1 MKTTNKKEKLRI
13 KVKPQSIV
21 KVWKIL
27 TENGFDQFMIDAD
40 DGYLYIEFYPEK
52 ENKSNFPWDDIE
64 ISPIQN
70 LLEYDKK
77 NNVNSA
83 IDMPKVKSKLDEFM
97 KELENSYSYTD
108 RILGD
113 DEDLTSLIF
122 GDKTQKDNG
131 DKTSLYDRL
140 KKK

>member
-64 ISPIQN
+64 LSPVQN
-70 LLEYDKK
+70 LMDYAMK
-77 NNVNSA
+77 NDVNSL
-83 IDMPKVKSKLDEFM
+83 IDDPNVKSQVEEFM
-97 KELENSYSYTD
+97 KGLKS
-108 RILGD
+108 D
-113 DEDLTSLIF
+113 DLDTYGIIADDNEEDLAPLIF
-122 GDKTQKDNG
+122 G

>member
-1 MKTTNKKEKLRI
+1 MKTTNKNEKLRI

-40 DGYLYIEFYPEK
+40 DGYLYIEFHPEK

-64 ISPIQN
+64 LSPVQK
-70 LLEYDKK
+70 LMDYAMK
-77 NNVNSA
+77 NDVNSL
-83 IDMPKVKSKLDEFM
+83 IDDQNVKSQVEEFM
-97 KELENSYSYTD
+97 KELKSDDLDTD
-108 RILGD
+108 D
-113 DEDLTSLIF
+113 NEEDLASLIF
-122 GDKTQKDNG
+122 G

>member
-64 ISPIQN
+64 LSPVQK
-70 LLEYDKK
+70 LMDYAMK
-77 NNVNSA
+77 NDVNSL
-83 IDMPKVKSKLDEFM
+83 IDDPNVKSQVEEFM
-97 KELENSYSYTD
+97 KGLKS
-108 RILGD
+108 D
-113 DEDLTSLIF
+113 DLDNDEIIADDNEEDLASLIF
-122 GDKTQKDNG
+122 GY
-131 DKTSLYDRL
+131 KTSLYDRL
-140 KKK
+140 KKI

>member
-40 DGYLYIEFYPEK
+40 DGYLYIEFHPEK
-52 ENKSNFPWDDIE
+52 ENKGNFPWDDIE
-64 ISPIQN
+64 LSPVQK
-70 LLEYDKK
+70 LMDYAMK
-77 NNVNSA
+77 NDVNSL
-83 IDMPKVKSKLDEFM
+83 IDDPNVKSQVEEFM
-97 KELENSYSYTD
+97 KELKSDDLDTD
-108 RILGD
+108 EIIAD
-113 DEDLTSLIF
+113 DNEEDLAPLIF
-122 GDKTQKDNG
+122 G

>member
-64 ISPIQN
+64 LSPVQK
-70 LLEYDKK
+70 LMDYAMK
-77 NNVNSA
+77 NDVNSL
-83 IDMPKVKSKLDEFM
+83 IDDPNVKSQVEEFM
-97 KELENSYSYTD
+97 KELKSDDLDTD
-108 RILGD
+108 EIIAD
-113 DEDLTSLIF
+113 DNEEDLASLIF
-122 GDKTQKDNG
+122 G

-140 KKK
+140 KKT

>member
-64 ISPIQN
+64 LSPVQN
-70 LLEYDKK
+70 LMDYAMK
-77 NNVNSA
+77 NDVNSL
-83 IDMPKVKSKLDEFM
+83 IDDPNVKSQVEEFM
-97 KELENSYSYTD
+97 KELKS
-108 RILGD
+108 D
-113 DEDLTSLIF
+113 DLDNDEIIADDNEEDLASLIF
-122 GDKTQKDNG
+122 G

>member
-64 ISPIQN
+64 LSPVQK
-70 LLEYDKK
+70 LMDYAMK
-77 NNVNSA
+77 NDVNSL
-83 IDMPKVKSKLDEFM
+83 IDDPNVKSQVEEFM
-97 KELENSYSYTD
+97 KELKSDDLDTD
-108 RILGD
+108 EIIADD
-113 DEDLTSLIF
+113 DEEDLASLIF
-122 GDKTQKDNG
+122 G

>member
-64 ISPIQN
+64 LSPVQN
-70 LLEYDKK
+70 LMDYDMK
-77 NNVNSA
+77 NNVNSS
-83 IDMPKVKSKLDEFM
+83 IDDPNVKSQLEEFM
-97 KELENSYSYTD
+97 KGLKSDDLDTD
-108 RILGD
+108 GIIAD
-113 DEDLTSLIF
+113 DNEEDLASLIF
-122 GDKTQKDNG
+122 GY
-131 DKTSLYDRL
+131 KTSLYDRL

>member
-64 ISPIQN
+64 LSPVQN
-70 LLEYDKK
+70 LMDYAMK
-77 NNVNSA
+77 NNVNLS
-83 IDMPKVKSKLDEFM
+83 IDDPNVKSQVEEFM
-97 KELENSYSYTD
+97 KGLKSDDLDTD
-108 RILGD
+108 EIIAD
-113 DEDLTSLIF
+113 DNEEDLASLIF
-122 GDKTQKDNG
+122 G

>member
-52 ENKSNFPWDDIE
+52 ENKSNFPWNDIE

-122 GDKTQKDNG
+122 GDKTQKDDG

-140 KKK
+140 KKE

>member
-64 ISPIQN
+64 LSPVQK
-70 LLEYDKK
+70 LMDYAMK
-77 NNVNSA
+77 NDVNSL
-83 IDMPKVKSKLDEFM
+83 IDDPNVKSQVEEFM
-97 KELENSYSYTD
+97 KGLKIEYSDTYG
-108 RILGD
+108 IID
-113 DEDLTSLIF
+113 DDNEEDLAPLTF
-122 GDKTQKDNG
+122 GDN
-131 DKTSLYDRL
+131 TSLYDRL

>member
-1 MKTTNKKEKLRI
+1 MKTTNKNEKLRI

-40 DGYLYIEFYPEK
+40 DGYLYLEFHPEK

-64 ISPIQN
+64 LSPVQK
-70 LLEYDKK
+70 LMDYAMK
-77 NNVNSA
+77 NDVNSL
-83 IDMPKVKSKLDEFM
+83 IDDPNVKSQVEEFM
-97 KELENSYSYTD
+97 KELKSDDLDTD
-108 RILGD
+108 EIIAD
-113 DEDLTSLIF
+113 DNEEDLASLIF
-122 GDKTQKDNG
+122 G

>member
-64 ISPIQN
+64 LSPVQN
-70 LLEYDKK
+70 LMDYDMK
-77 NNVNSA
+77 NNVNSS

-122 GDKTQKDNG
+122 GDKTQKDDG

>member
-64 ISPIQN
+64 LSPVQN
-70 LLEYDKK
+70 LMDYDMK
-77 NNVNSA
+77 NDVNSL
-83 IDMPKVKSKLDEFM
+83 IDDPNVKSQVEEFM
-97 KELENSYSYTD
+97 KELKSDDLDTD
-108 RILGD
+108 EIIAD
-113 DEDLTSLIF
+113 DNEEDLASLIF
-122 GDKTQKDNG
+122 G

>member
-1 MKTTNKKEKLRI
+1 MKTTNKNEKLRI

-27 TENGFDQFMIDAD
+27 TENGFDKFMIDAD

-64 ISPIQN
+64 LSPVQN
-70 LLEYDKK
+70 LMDYDMK
-77 NNVNSA
+77 NNVNSS

-122 GDKTQKDNG
+122 GDKTQKDDG

-140 KKK
+140 KKE

>member
-1 MKTTNKKEKLRI
+1 MKTTNKNEKLRI

-27 TENGFDQFMIDAD
+27 TENGFDKFMIDAD
-40 DGYLYIEFYPEK
+40 DGYLYLEFYQEK
-52 ENKSNFPWDDIE
+52 ENKSNFPWNGIE

-140 KKK
+140 KKE

>member
-52 ENKSNFPWDDIE
+52 ENKSNFPWDNIE
-64 ISPIQN
+64 LSPVQN
-70 LLEYDKK
+70 LMDYAMK
-77 NNVNSA
+77 NNVNLS
-83 IDMPKVKSKLDEFM
+83 IDDPNVKSQVEEFM
-97 KELENSYSYTD
+97 KELKSDDLDTD
-108 RILGD
+108 D
-113 DEDLTSLIF
+113 NEEDLASLIF
-122 GDKTQKDNG
+122 G

>member
-64 ISPIQN
+64 LSPVQN
-70 LLEYDKK
+70 LMDYDMK
-77 NNVNSA
+77 NNVNSS

-113 DEDLTSLIF
+113 DEDLASLIF
-122 GDKTQKDNG
+122 GDKTQKDDG

-140 KKK
+140 KKE

>member
-64 ISPIQN
+64 LSPVQK
-70 LLEYDKK
+70 LMDYAMK
-77 NNVNSA
+77 NDVNSL
-83 IDMPKVKSKLDEFM
+83 IDGPNVKSQVEEFM
-97 KELENSYSYTD
+97 KELKSDDLDTD
-108 RILGD
+108 EIIAD
-113 DEDLTSLIF
+113 DNEEDLASLIF
-122 GDKTQKDNG
+122 G

>member
-52 ENKSNFPWDDIE
+52 ENKSNFPWDNIE
-64 ISPIQN
+64 LSPVQK
-70 LLEYDKK
+70 LMDYAMK
-77 NNVNSA
+77 NDVNSL
-83 IDMPKVKSKLDEFM
+83 IDDPNVKSQVEEFM

-122 GDKTQKDNG
+122 GDKTQKDDG

-140 KKK
+140 KKE

>member
-40 DGYLYIEFYPEK
+40 DGYLYIEFYPKK

-64 ISPIQN
+64 LSPVQN
-70 LLEYDKK
+70 LMDYAMK
-77 NNVNSA
+77 NNVNSS
-83 IDMPKVKSKLDEFM
+83 IDDPNVKSQVEEFM
-97 KELENSYSYTD
+97 KGLKIEYSDTYG
-108 RILGD
+108 IID
-113 DEDLTSLIF
+113 DDNEEDLAPLTF
-122 GDKTQKDNG
+122 GDN
-131 DKTSLYDRL
+131 TSLYDRL

>member
-64 ISPIQN
+64 LSPVQN
-70 LLEYDKK
+70 LMDYAMK
-77 NNVNSA
+77 NDVNSL
-83 IDMPKVKSKLDEFM
+83 IDDPNVKSQVEEFM
-97 KELENSYSYTD
+97 KGLKSDDLDTD
-108 RILGD
+108 EIIAD
-113 DEDLTSLIF
+113 DNEEDLAPLIF
-122 GDKTQKDNG
+122 G

>member
-1 MKTTNKKEKLRI
+1 MKTTNKNEKLRI

-64 ISPIQN
+64 LSPVQN
-70 LLEYDKK
+70 LMDYAMK
-77 NNVNSA
+77 NDVNSL
-83 IDMPKVKSKLDEFM
+83 IDGPNVKSQGEEFM
-97 KELENSYSYTD
+97 KELKSDDLDTD
-108 RILGD
+108 EIIAD
-113 DEDLTSLIF
+113 DNEEDLASLIF
-122 GDKTQKDNG
+122 G

>member
-64 ISPIQN
+64 LSPVQN
-70 LLEYDKK
+70 LMDYAMKSD
-77 NNVNSA
+77 VNSL
-83 IDMPKVKSKLDEFM
+83 IDDPNVKSQVEEFM
-97 KELENSYSYTD
+97 KGLKSDDLDTD
-108 RILGD
+108 GIIAD
-113 DEDLTSLIF
+113 DNEEDLASLIF
-122 GDKTQKDNG
+122 G

>member
-1 MKTTNKKEKLRI
+1 MKTTNKNEKLRI
-13 KVKPQSIV
+13 KVKPKSIV
-21 KVWKIL
+21 KIWKIL

-52 ENKSNFPWDDIE
+52 ENKSNFPWNDIE

-83 IDMPKVKSKLDEFM
+83 IDMTKVKSKLDEFM

-122 GDKTQKDNG
+122 GDKTQKDDG

>member
-64 ISPIQN
+64 LSPVQK
-70 LLEYDKK
+70 LMDYAMK
-77 NNVNSA
+77 NDVNSL
-83 IDMPKVKSKLDEFM
+83 IDDPNVKSQVEEFM
-97 KELENSYSYTD
+97 KGLKS
-108 RILGD
+108 D
-113 DEDLTSLIF
+113 DLDNDEIIADDNEEDLASLIF
-122 GDKTQKDNG
+122 GY
-131 DKTSLYDRL
+131 KTSLYDRL

>member
-64 ISPIQN
+64 LSPVQN
-70 LLEYDKK
+70 LMDYAMK
-77 NNVNSA
+77 NDVNSL
-83 IDMPKVKSKLDEFM
+83 IDDPNVKSQVEEFM
-97 KELENSYSYTD
+97 KELKSDDLDTD
-108 RILGD
+108 GIIAD
-113 DEDLTSLIF
+113 DNEEDLASLIF
-122 GDKTQKDNG
+122 GG
-131 DKTSLYDRL
+131 KTSLYDRL

>member
-1 MKTTNKKEKLRI
+1 MKTTNKNEKLRI

-27 TENGFDQFMIDAD
+27 TENGFDKFMIDAD

-64 ISPIQN
+64 LSPVQN
-70 LLEYDKK
+70 LMDYAMK
-77 NNVNSA
+77 NDVNSL
-83 IDMPKVKSKLDEFM
+83 IDDPNVKSQVEEFM
-97 KELENSYSYTD
+97 KELKSDDLDTD
-108 RILGD
+108 EIIAD
-113 DEDLTSLIF
+113 DNEEDLASLIF
-122 GDKTQKDNG
+122 G

>member
-64 ISPIQN
+64 LSPVQN
-70 LLEYDKK
+70 LMDYAMK
-77 NNVNSA
+77 NNVNSL
-83 IDMPKVKSKLDEFM
+83 IDDPNVKSQVEEFM
-97 KELENSYSYTD
+97 KGLKSDDLDTD
-108 RILGD
+108 GIIAD
-113 DEDLTSLIF
+113 DNEEDLASLIF
-122 GDKTQKDNG
+122 G

>member
-64 ISPIQN
+64 LSPVQN
-70 LLEYDKK
+70 LMDYDMK
-77 NNVNSA
+77 NNVNSS
-83 IDMPKVKSKLDEFM
+83 IDIPKVKSKLDEFM
-97 KELENSYSYTD
+97 KELESSYSYTD

-122 GDKTQKDNG
+122 GDKTQKDDG

-140 KKK
+140 KKE

>member
-40 DGYLYIEFYPEK
+40 DGYLYIEFHPEK

-64 ISPIQN
+64 LSPVQN
-70 LLEYDKK
+70 LMDYAMKSD
-77 NNVNSA
+77 VNSL
-83 IDMPKVKSKLDEFM
+83 IDDPNVKSQVEEFM
-97 KELENSYSYTD
+97 KGLKSDDLDTD
-108 RILGD
+108 GIIAD
-113 DEDLTSLIF
+113 DNEEDLASLIF
-122 GDKTQKDNG
+122 G

>member
-64 ISPIQN
+64 LSPVQN
-70 LLEYDKK
+70 LMDYAMKSD
-77 NNVNSA
+77 VNSL
-83 IDMPKVKSKLDEFM
+83 INDPNVKSQVEEFM
-97 KELENSYSYTD
+97 KGLKS
-108 RILGD
+108 D
-113 DEDLTSLIF
+113 DLDTYGIIADDNEEDLASLIF
-122 GDKTQKDNG
+122 G

>member
-40 DGYLYIEFYPEK
+40 DGYLYIEFYPKK

-64 ISPIQN
+64 LSLVQK
-70 LLEYDKK
+70 LMDYDMK
-77 NNVNSA
+77 NNVNSS

-122 GDKTQKDNG
+122 GDKTQKDDG

>member
-1 MKTTNKKEKLRI
+1 MKTTNKNEKLRI

-64 ISPIQN
+64 LSPVQN
-70 LLEYDKK
+70 LMDYAMK
-77 NNVNSA
+77 NDVNSL
-83 IDMPKVKSKLDEFM
+83 IDDPNVKSQVEEFM
-97 KELENSYSYTD
+97 KELKSDDLDTD
-108 RILGD
+108 GIIAD
-113 DEDLTSLIF
+113 DNEEDLASLIF
-122 GDKTQKDNG
+122 G

>member
-64 ISPIQN
+64 LSPVQN
-70 LLEYDKK
+70 LMDYAMK
-77 NNVNSA
+77 NNVNSS
-83 IDMPKVKSKLDEFM
+83 IDDPNVKSQVEEFM
-97 KELENSYSYTD
+97 KELKSDDLDTD
-108 RILGD
+108 GIIAD
-113 DEDLTSLIF
+113 DNEEDLASLIF
-122 GDKTQKDNG
+122 G

>member
-52 ENKSNFPWDDIE
+52 ENKSNFPWDNIE
-64 ISPIQN
+64 LSPVQN
-70 LLEYDKK
+70 LMDYAMK
-77 NNVNSA
+77 NDVNSL
-83 IDMPKVKSKLDEFM
+83 IDDPNVKSQVEEFM
-97 KELENSYSYTD
+97 KELKSDDLDTD
-108 RILGD
+108 EIIAD
-113 DEDLTSLIF
+113 DNEEDLASLIF
-122 GDKTQKDNG
+122 GY
-131 DKTSLYDRL
+131 KTSLYDRL

>member
-40 DGYLYIEFYPEK
+40 DGYLYLEFYPEK
-52 ENKSNFPWDDIE
+52 ENKSNFPWNDIE

-83 IDMPKVKSKLDEFM
+83 IDMTKVKSKLDEFM

-122 GDKTQKDNG
+122 GDKTQKDDG

>member
-1 MKTTNKKEKLRI
+1 MKTTNKNEKLRI

-27 TENGFDQFMIDAD
+27 TENGFDKFMIDAD
-40 DGYLYIEFYPEK
+40 DGYLYLEFHPEK

-64 ISPIQN
+64 LSPVQN
-70 LLEYDKK
+70 LMDYAMK
-77 NNVNSA
+77 NDVNSL
-83 IDMPKVKSKLDEFM
+83 IDDPNVKSQVEEFM
-97 KELENSYSYTD
+97 KGLKS
-108 RILGD
+108 D
-113 DEDLTSLIF
+113 DLDNDEIIADDNEEDLASLIF
-122 GDKTQKDNG
+122 G